1 MITTTPRRS
10 SGAAAVVSRAVATG
24 AMALGL
30 AAAAAILSG
39 TARAQVA
46 SSVTGGVPS
55 LPVATPSVLPAT
67 GTSGYRVGDL
77 RDAVS
82 SLLASG
88 PLPFAGPAWIVTPS
102 LGIDVGVTDNALEVS
117 SPRRADVFTDIYPNI
132 TITGDTRRLQV
143 NASYSPVVTLFAQT
157 PGRNAVSQ
165 YLSGDAFATVV
176 PDLFYVDL
184 RANITQSSITG
195 GYGGFVGYG
204 PSGSSAL
211 NGQDQVQS
219 SSVAVTPYLL
229 HRFDG
234 WGTGTLSYSLAYT
247 VQSGYGV
254 NGNTTANAIPFS
266 TGPYSGFGVN
276 PAFLANQYLLTNS
289 ELAQFT
295 TGENLGRTNLTG
307 TVSLQQYS
315 GNGIYGGNEIAGSGG
330 SSYDNLYTLGGAY
343 ALTRSIAPVAEIGY
357 EDLRYA
363 SVPVVEVSSP
373 VWYAGVRW
381 TPNPDSTVMVGYG
394 RRDGINSAY
403 LDASYAPTARTRI
416 YATYSSGLTSAA
428 QDQQALLQTAN
439 FSPGAQQTNG
449 LTSGL
454 TGAPL
459 ITTGNAFGTQNALY
473 RAQRLTVT
481 AVLLRPRDAYT
492 IGLVHE
498 VDTVIAG
505 SVLLN
510 SNGTYGGTYGQFS
523 WQHDLSPAV
532 STNLFLQYGTNT
544 TQLAGQPNTN
554 ASEQFYNATATVS
567 YAISQSLTSYA
578 SYLLSGRFGSAIA
591 GRNYVEN
598 IGLVG
603 LRKGF

>member
-1 MITTTPRRS
+1 MV
-10 SGAAAVVSRAVATG
+10 SGAVATG
-24 AMALGL
+24 ATALSL
-30 AAAAAILSG
+30 AAAIAALSG
-39 TARAQVA
+39 IARAQVA
-46 SSVTGGVPS
+46 SSVTGGVPA
-55 LPVATPSVLPAT
+55 LPAVTPSVLPAT

-102 LGIDVGVTDNALEVS
+102 LGVDVGVTDNVLEVS
-117 SPRRADVFTDIYPNI
+117 SPRRADVFTDIYPSI
-132 TITGDTRRLQV
+132 SVTGDTRRLQV

-165 YLSGDAFATVV
+165 YLNGDAFATVV
-176 PDLFYVDL
+176 PDLFYMDL

-195 GYGGFVGYG
+195 GYGGYYGYG
-204 PSGSSAL
+204 PSGSPAL
-211 NGQDQVQS
+211 NGQDQVQT
-219 SSVAVTPYLL
+219 SSVAFTPYLI

-247 VQSGYGV
+247 AQSGYGV
-254 NGNTTANAIPFS
+254 NGNTAGTAIPFS
-266 TGPYSGFGVN
+266 TGPYSGFGAN
-276 PAFLANQYLLTNS
+276 PAFLANQDLLTNS

-295 TGENLGRTNLTG
+295 TGENLGRTNLVG

-315 GNGIYGGNEIAGSGG
+315 GNGIYGDNGVAGSGG
-330 SSYDNLYTLGGAY
+330 SSYDNIYTLGGAY
-343 ALTRSIAPVAEIGY
+343 ALTRSIAPIAEIGY

-363 SVPVVEVSSP
+363 SVPVVQISSP
-373 VWYAGVRW
+373 VWQVGVRW
-381 TPNPDSTVMVGYG
+381 TPNPDSTVTVAYG
-394 RRDGINSAY
+394 RRDGIDSAY

-416 YATYSSGLTSAA
+416 FATYSTGLTSAA

-439 FSPGAQQTNG
+439 FSPGALQTSG
-449 LTSGL
+449 YAGAPFLTSGY

-459 ITTGNAFGTQNALY
+459 ITTGNAFGTQNSLY
-473 RAQRLTVT
+473 KAQRLTVT
-481 AVLLRPRDAYT
+481 AVLLRPRDAYS

-510 SNGTYGGTYGQFS
+510 SNGSYGGTYGQFS

-532 STNLFLQYGTNT
+532 ATNLFLQYGTNT

-554 ASEQFYNATATVS
+554 SSEQFYNANATVS
-567 YAISQSLTSYA
+567 YAISQTLTSYA
-578 SYLLSGRFGSAIA
+578 SYSVSGRFGSDIV

-598 IGLVG
+598 IALVG